1 MRVKSLSRLAREES
15 GAFAII
21 FALCLVALIGMMVL
35 VVDVGGLL
43 YQRRQMVSA
52 SDAAALAAAQS
63 CALGAAKA
71 GVPATMANQIA
82 QDNVPSNVSVSGGI
96 LTGPGDTVGCETN
109 GDGHVTVQYTSQH
122 PLWFAGIFGSGP
134 VNVTTKA
141 TAEWGPAGSGW
152 PVPFIV
158 TLDDAGNVFCKDS
171 NGNPVEISDQTP
183 KGTVCSVWFDNG
195 SSGGQFGGFGQ
206 SVFGSLNL
214 NKWDVDSNSNCS
226 SKELPDN
233 SDYAFLGG
241 YDNRHGALDPL
252 NYPDPTWVCVGAGDQ
267 DSLYQALSN
276 SIGKNLV
283 FPITD
288 KTAILDK
295 SGKIDKFNVIGFA
308 SLHLDDVVD
317 ANSIQKPGTCSA
329 NRQFSQG
336 GTVDLASFGNFFG
349 CFVGTPDVMG
359 SPTLRKSGAGPQ
371 CCTLG
376 TDYTYDASTHTI
388 TWIANRTQNVNV
400 SFPYQF
406 TGPCGPPP
414 SNASA
419 HCLIVSWQEAQL
431 GNGPLGGNN
440 VGVPAVRL
448 CDPSLDASGIDS
460 CDTLS

>member
-1 MRVKSLSRLAREES
+1 MNSVLERLRREET
-15 GAFAII
+15 GAFAVI
-21 FALCLVALIGMMVL
+21 FALSLIALVGMMVL

-63 CALGAAKA
+63 CALGVTVA
-71 GVPATMANQIA
+71 GDPESTADAIA
-82 QDNVPSNVSVSGGI
+82 QQNLPSSVGVGGGI
-96 LTGPGDTVGCETN
+96 MHGTFSNSVDQTTGCLTD
-109 GDGHVTVQYTSQH
+109 DQGHVTVQYQSQH
-122 PLWFAGIFGSGP
+122 ALWFGGIFGNGP
-134 VNVTTKA
+134 VNITTQA

-158 TLDDAGNVFCKDS
+158 TLDSSGNVFCKDG
-171 NGNPVEISDQTP
+171 NGNPVEINDQTP
-183 KGTVCSVWFDNG
+183 KGTVCSVWFDNS
-195 SSGGQFGGFGQ
+195 SSGGQFGGFGG
-206 SVFGSLNL
+206 SIFGSLNL
-214 NKWDVDSNSNCS
+214 NKWNVAPTTNCQ
-226 SKELPDN
+226 SKDLPDN
-233 SDYAFLGG
+233 SDYASLGG
-241 YDNRHGALDPL
+241 YDNRNGPLDPL
-252 NYPDPTWVCVGAGDQ
+252 NYPNPTWVCVGSGDQ
-267 DSLYQALSN
+267 DSLYTAFKN

-288 KTAILDK
+288 KQVILDNANN
-295 SGKIDKFNVIGFA
+295 IDKFNVIGYV
-308 SLHLDDVVD
+308 SLHLDDVID

-329 NRQFSQG
+329 DRQFSLG
-336 GTVDLASFGNFFG
+336 GTVDLATFGNFFG
-349 CFVGTPDVMG
+349 CFTGTPNTFSTPV
-359 SPTLRKSGAGPQ
+359 LKKSGPGPQ
-371 CCTLG
+371 CCTAG

-388 TWIANRTQNVNV
+388 TWIANRTQTVNV
-400 SFPYQF
+400 KFDYQF

-448 CDPSLDASGIDS
+448 CDPTITDS

>member
-1 MRVKSLSRLAREES
+1 MRMKRVLERLHRDER
-15 GAFAII
+15 GAFAVI
-21 FALCLVALIGMMVL
+21 FALCLIALVGMMVL

-63 CALGAAKA
+63 CALGATVA
-71 GVPATMANQIA
+71 GDPEATADTIA
-82 QDNVPSNVSVSGGI
+82 SDNLPSSVGVSGGI
-96 LTGPGDTVGCETN
+96 VQPETVGCLSDKE
-109 GDGHVTVQYTSQH
+109 GHVTVQYQSQH
-122 PLWFAGIFGSGP
+122 ALWFAGIFGSGP
-134 VNVTTKA
+134 VNITTKA

-171 NGNPVEISDQTP
+171 NGNPVEINDQTP
-183 KGTVCSVWFDNG
+183 KGTVCSIWFDNS
-195 SSGGQFGGFGQ
+195 SSGGLFGGFGQ

-214 NKWDVDSNSNCS
+214 NKWDVQPTDSCNP
-226 SKELPDN
+226 KDLPDN
-233 SDYAFLGG
+233 TDYASLGG
-241 YDNRHGALDPL
+241 YDNRNGSLDPL
-252 NYPDPTWVCVGAGDQ
+252 NYPDPTWVCVGDGNQ
-267 DSLYQALSN
+267 DSLYSAFED

-288 KTAILDK
+288 KKVILDN
-295 SGKIDKFNVIGFA
+295 SGSIDKFNVIGYV

-317 ANSIQKPGTCSA
+317 ANSLPKPGTCSA
-329 NRQFSQG
+329 DRQFSQG
-336 GTVDLASFGNFFG
+336 GTVDLATFGNFFG
-349 CFVGTPDVMG
+349 CFTGTPDTMG
-359 SPTLRKSGAGPQ
+359 PPTLKKSGAGPQ

-388 TWIANRTQNVNV
+388 TWIANRTQTVNV

-406 TGPCGPPP
+406 SGPCGPPP
-414 SNASA
+414 NNSSS

-448 CDPSLDASGIDS
+448 CDPAITGS

>member
-1 MRVKSLSRLAREES
+1 MKSALERLRRDET

-21 FALCLVALIGMMVL
+21 FALSLIALIGMMVL

-63 CALGAAKA
+63 CALGVSVA
-71 GVPATMANQIA
+71 GDPESTADSIA
-82 QDNVPSNVSVSGGI
+82 SNNLPSSVGVSGGI
-96 LTGPGDTVGCETN
+96 TQAESTGCLTSNE
-109 GDGHVTVQYTSQH
+109 GHVTVQYQSQH
-122 PLWFAGIFGSGP
+122 ALWFGGIFGSGP
-134 VNVTTKA
+134 VNITTKA

-158 TLDDAGNVFCKDS
+158 TLDSAGNVFCKDG
-171 NGNPVEISDQTP
+171 NGNPVEINDQTP
-183 KGTVCSVWFDNG
+183 KGTVCSVWFDNS
-195 SSGGQFGGFGQ
+195 SSGGQFGGFGG
-206 SVFGSLNL
+206 SIFGSLNL
-214 NKWDVDSNSNCS
+214 NEWNVDQNANCG
-226 SKELPDN
+226 SKDLPDN
-233 SDYAFLGG
+233 TDYASLGG
-241 YDNRHGALDPL
+241 YDNRNGPLDPL
-252 NYPDPTWVCVGAGDQ
+252 NYPNPTWVCVGSGDQ
-267 DSLYQALSN
+267 DSLYTAFRN

-288 KTAILDK
+288 KQVILDNA
-295 SGKIDKFNVIGFA
+295 GKIDKFNVIGYV
-308 SLHLDDVVD
+308 SLHLDDVID
-317 ANSIQKPGTCSA
+317 ANSIPGPGTCSHD
-329 NRQFSQG
+329 RQFSQG

-349 CFVGTPDVMG
+349 CFTGTPQSMG
-359 SPTLRKSGAGPQ
+359 PPTLKKSGQGPQ
-371 CCTLG
+371 CCTLN
-376 TDYTYDASTHTI
+376 TDYTYDAATHTI

-406 TGPCGPPP
+406 SGPCGPPP
-414 SNASA
+414 NNSSA

-448 CDPSLDASGIDS
+448 CDPAITGS